1 MATYTKNIKL
11 LKPAETEQYNVNLRN
26 ENWDKI
32 DKAIGDT
39 SDLVKK
45 HKEANPIDHP
55 DGSVTTPKL
64 RDKSV
69 TLPTLADDV
78 TALLQRTYVKKTG
91 DTMTGNLEF
100 NNGIGV
106 MFNNANNTIK
116 TKIRVAPNG
125 NFDIGVVESNTEYG
139 AINDIKLNSVNKPCW
154 YNNKIGNKPLATEE
168 DVLNESKKCL
178 HLTGGTMKGDI
189 NFVRGQ
195 SGIKFDGGNNKI
207 HAIGVGGNNGE
218 NLDVGAANNTDRVAL
233 CSKNVPGWYN
243 GAQFFPFAL
252 QGDFVITSGT
262 IDHDQ
267 TLPVPQ
273 DFNENECTWLVSLA
287 SGNKDDN
294 RLSMYN
300 LHTLIYNPV
309 CYRNGRK
316 VTVGIYI
323 KTHSSD
329 TGGPRYETFY
339 PGTANYICFAMKRRG

>member
-11 LKPAETEQYNVNLRN
+11 LKPAETEKYDVNLRN

-69 TLPTLADDV
+69 TLPKLADDV

-91 DTMTGNLEF
+91 DTMSGNLEF

-106 MFNNANNTIK
+106 MFNNANNTVK

-139 AINDIKLNSVNKPCW
+139 ATDTLNLISINKPKW
-154 YNNKIGNKPLATEE
+154 YNNKIGGKPLATEE

-195 SGIKFDGGNNKI
+195 SGLKFDGGNNKI
-207 HAIGVGGNNGE
+207 HAIGVGGNDGE
-218 NLDVGAANNTDRVAL
+218 NLDVGSTANTDRVAL

-273 DFNENECTWLVSLA
+273 GFNENECNWFISPNNL
-287 SGNKDDN
+287 NKN
-294 RLSMYN
+294 GTQLNMSRLHVLMQQ
-300 LHTLIYNPV
+300 PV
-309 CYRNGRK
+309 CRREGRK
-316 VTVGIYI
+316 VIVGTNIYV
-323 KTHSSD
+323 HSAD
-329 TGGPRYETFY
+329 TDGPRYNTFY
-339 PGTANYICFAMKRRG
+339 PGTANYMCIAVRRRG

>member
-11 LKPAETEQYNVNLRN
+11 LKPAETEKYDVNLRN
-26 ENWDKI
+26 DNWDKI

-39 SDLVKK
+39 SDLIKK

-69 TLPTLADDV
+69 TLPKLADDV

-91 DTMTGNLEF
+91 DTMSGNLEF

-106 MFNNANNTIK
+106 MFNNANNTVK

-125 NFDIGVVESNTEYG
+125 NLDIGVVESNTEYN
-139 AINDIKLNSVNKPCW
+139 AVDTLNLISINKPKW
-154 YNNKIGNKPLATEE
+154 YNNKIGGKPLATEE

-207 HAIGVGGNNGE
+207 HAIGVGGNDGE
-218 NLDVGAANNTDRVAL
+218 NLDVGSTHNTDRVAL

-243 GAQFFPFAL
+243 GTGFFPFAL
-252 QGDFVITSGT
+252 QGDFTITSGT

-267 TLPVPQ
+267 TLPIPQ
-273 DFNENECTWLVSLA
+273 GFNENECTWLVSLA
-287 SGNKDDN
+287 SGNKNDEVLN
-294 RLSMYN
+294 MFN
-300 LHTLIYNPV
+300 LHSLIYNPI

-316 VTVGIYI
+316 VTAGIYI

-329 TGGPRYETFY
+329 TDGPRYEKFY